1 MSCLLERVAAPLAG
15 IFGPVEAALAEHRPQ
30 SSCLPPSPSPSTPLL
45 LAPPLLPPHHDGH
58 LAYTT
63 ASRHGEQPST
73 SPIQGRLKT
82 SPKRPRVSRV
92 IQLSVWS
99 ALVNSFFVTSD
110 TLLNNYMF
118 DGARADLS
126 KSLSMNPGF
135 NVTHSFTLGSQTA
148 PPAYHF
154 GAIFANEKVR
164 IVARHLVFPIRQH
177 TILIHTS

>member
-1 MSCLLERVAAPLAG
+1 MEASLAG
-15 IFGPVEAALAEHRPQ
+15 IFGPVEQRLPSNRPQ
-30 SSCLPPSPSPSTPLL
+30 SSCLPPSPSQSTPRLL
-45 LAPPLLPPHHDGH
+45 VPPPRPHHDGR
-58 LAYTT
+58 LVSTT
-63 ASRHGEQPST
+63 ALRHGEEPST
-73 SPIQGRLKT
+73 SLIQGRRKT
-82 SPKRPRVSRV
+82 SRKRLRVSRV
-92 IQLSVWS
+92 IQPPRCF
-99 ALVNSFFVTSD
+99 APVNSSFVTPD

-164 IVARHLVFPIRQH
+164 TVALLFIAGET
-177 TILIHTS
+177 TILTHT

>member
-1 MSCLLERVAAPLAG
+1 MA
-15 IFGPVEAALAEHRPQ
+15 
-30 SSCLPPSPSPSTPLL
+30 
-45 LAPPLLPPHHDGH
+45 
-58 LAYTT
+58 
-63 ASRHGEQPST
+63 
-73 SPIQGRLKT
+73 
-82 SPKRPRVSRV
+82 
-92 IQLSVWS
+92 
-99 ALVNSFFVTSD
+99 SD

-164 IVARHLVFPIRQH
+164 SVAQVLAFLLCQQ
-177 TILIHTS
+177 TILMHASQLFLHGNVDNDGNMSGRFNQGWSANNVTKAQAQVCPFLPSVAFVVGHVSTVPLSQVHAS

>member
-1 MSCLLERVAAPLAG
+1 MIGL
-15 IFGPVEAALAEHRPQ
+15 
-30 SSCLPPSPSPSTPLL
+30 
-45 LAPPLLPPHHDGH
+45 
-58 LAYTT
+58 
-63 ASRHGEQPST
+63 RHGEKPST
-73 SPIQGRLKT
+73 SLIQGRLKT
-82 SPKRPRVSRV
+82 SPKRLRVSRV
-92 IQLSVWS
+92 IQLPGWP
-99 ALVNSFFVTSD
+99 AEVNSYSMTSD

-164 IVARHLVFPIRQH
+164 TLAQVLAFLLCQQMILTHASQLFLHGNVDNDGNMSGRFNQGWSANNVTKAQAQVWPFLPSVALVLGHVSVVPLSQVH
-177 TILIHTS
+177 AS